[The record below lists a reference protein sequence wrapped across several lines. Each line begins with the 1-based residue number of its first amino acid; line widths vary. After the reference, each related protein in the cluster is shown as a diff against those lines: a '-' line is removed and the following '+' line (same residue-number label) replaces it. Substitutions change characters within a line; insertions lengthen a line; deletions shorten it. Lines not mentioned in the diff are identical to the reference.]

1 MDFTGVLQNKS
12 VLLKWKIATEKHIT
26 SFVIERS
33 ADGNRFLP
41 INNLQVKG
49 LSTFTR
55 NYSITDERPLKG
67 VNFYRL
73 KIFDIDD
80 KFTYSNIVAVK
91 INTDNKLQVFPNP
104 ADRILFAEATGNNE
118 SAIVQIVDEGGR
130 KLKEMKISL
139 NGVTSFSID
148 ISTLPGGIYN
158 LILNRNEKTEV
169 RRFIK
174 R

>member
-1 MDFTGVLQNKS
+1 
-12 VLLKWKIATEKHIT
+12 
-26 SFVIERS
+26 
-33 ADGNRFLP
+33 
-41 INNLQVKG
+41 
-49 LSTFTR
+49 
-55 NYSITDERPLKG
+55 
-67 VNFYRL
+67 L